1 MGSPELEGKSLP
13 VTATLFSSQ
22 PKNSQR
28 ISWDRIQ
35 TCEKPETKLSAQ
47 KCHKPSGSCV
57 NQWLHCCL
65 ENKLHESVWQCRC
78 LTAIL
83 YHNIMVA
90 VTVGKTILFLIFLH
104 SSFNVIDANCE
115 WEIWWWR
122 LSSFFFLGEMRKM
135 DLNVFCVLLHRHQV
149 FLGGQN

>member
-1 MGSPELEGKSLP
+1 MGPDTDLWK
-13 VTATLFSSQ
+13 ATQ
-22 PKNSQR
+22 
-28 ISWDRIQ
+28 IM
-35 TCEKPETKLSAQ
+35 PETKVSAQ

-122 LSSFFFLGEMRKM
+122 LSSFFFSGRNEENGSK
-135 DLNVFCVLLHRHQV
+135 CVLCV
-149 FLGGQN
+149 APSSPSFSWWTKLGVGWHLVLIGIADKL